1 MADTEQRTVAERTVG
16 WQWAGVVVFA
26 LLVAAFPAYRAV
38 ESARRAEAL
47 AERESALVTM
57 GREVWGNNCASC
69 HGTDGTSD
77 EVGTPSLNAQ
87 QFLTAA
93 TDEQVHHVI
102 AAGVPGTDMPAWWV
116 EFGGALTDE
125 QIRAVVAYIRSWE
138 KTAPDLPG
146 WRNLPGTGM
155 EAEPGHGEGED
166 EPPGSGQGAPSETL
180 PFEVPD
186 GSVLSVA
193 MDDVACEPLEFEVTA
208 GQPVTVRIDN
218 QGSGAYSF
226 AIDALDLH
234 EHTPA
239 GQVTTIELT
248 FDQEGDYAFEC
259 LGSGHGSVLGVGVIR
274 AR

>member
-1 MADTEQRTVAERTVG
+1 MADPQQRTVGERTIG

-26 LLVAAFPAYRAV
+26 LLVAAFPAYRGI
-38 ESARRAEAL
+38 ESGRRAEAL

-57 GREVWGNNCASC
+57 GREVWANNCASC
-69 HGTDGTSD
+69 HGDDGTSD
-77 EVGTPSLNAQ
+77 EIGTPSLNSE

-116 EFGGALTDE
+116 DFGGALTDE

-146 WRNLPGTGM
+146 WQNLPGAGT
-155 EAEPGHGEGED
+155 EPEPGHDEGED
-166 EPPGSGQGAPSETL
+166 EPSGNGGETPSDEPPSEA
-180 PFEVPD
+180 PD

-193 MDDVACEPLEFEVTA
+193 MDDVACEPLEFEVAA
-208 GQPVTVRIDN
+208 GQAVTVRIDN

-259 LGSGHGSVLGVGVIR
+259 LGSGHGSILGIGVIQ